1 MLLCYHIEEGG
12 VFVELITVS
21 QVAEYLRIHPEV
33 IRRWLREGKLQG
45 HKVGGVWR
53 IDKAVIDTMLKE
65 KQN

>member
-1 MLLCYHIEEGG
+1 M
-12 VFVELITVS
+12 ELMTVS

-45 HKVGGVWR
+45 NKVGGVWR

>member
-1 MLLCYHIEEGG
+1 M
-12 VFVELITVS
+12 ELMTVS

-53 IDKAVIDTMLKE
+53 IDKAVIDDMF
-65 KQN
+65 KQNK

>member
-1 MLLCYHIEEGG
+1 MILCYHIEEGG

-53 IDKAVIDTMLKE
+53 IDKAVIDDMF
-65 KQN
+65 KQNK

>member
-1 MLLCYHIEEGG
+1 M
-12 VFVELITVS
+12 ELITVS

-53 IDKAVIDTMLKE
+53 IDKQAIDSMLKQN
-65 KQN
+65 KQ